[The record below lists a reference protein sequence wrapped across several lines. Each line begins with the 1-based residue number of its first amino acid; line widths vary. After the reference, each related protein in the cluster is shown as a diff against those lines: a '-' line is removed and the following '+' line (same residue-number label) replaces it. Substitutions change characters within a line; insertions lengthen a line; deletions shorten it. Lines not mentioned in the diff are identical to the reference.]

1 MQAVARP
8 SMPAAAAVETSG
20 KPATAGLAGI
30 SIMNVAAAP
39 ASDKTDPRPEGD
51 VRPSLP
57 SRILGRLAAYRH
69 FLGVFA
75 ALAVL
80 GIAAYALI
88 KLTREVRYAEVMAA
102 FDATSWGAIALAVA
116 FTAISFLGLIVYD
129 FGALSY
135 VGRRLRI
142 SNVAPTAL
150 CAYAVGN
157 TAGFGPLSGGAIRYR
172 GYSRMGLGP
181 EEIAKVIAFVTVA
194 FGLGLLVVGSLGI
207 LVDAE
212 TVAPLLSASPSLLRL
227 AAAIGLIPL
236 VLLVTLGGKSVRLG
250 RFALRLPARQTVLRQ
265 FAATLVDIS
274 ASAAVLY
281 VLLPS
286 GSIDFVTFLCVYSV
300 AIGIGVLSHVPAGLG
315 VFETVMIATLGGTV
329 DVDEI
334 LGALV
339 LYRVVYYLVPLLAA
353 AIFVSLTEIRGVV
366 KSRVG
371 LDLKAA
377 GGRLAPAVLSAFTF
391 VLGTMLILSSVTP
404 TPTARLDIVS
414 DYVPLVLIEGSHFLS
429 SLIGLAMVVMARG
442 LAQRLDGAFAG
453 TLAATL
459 IAVVLALLQAAAF
472 TEATLLALLALML
485 IASRKE
491 FDRPASIFRQAL
503 TGSWLL
509 AIATICVGAAAVLLF
524 VYRDIAYAQDLWW
537 QVEFESEAPRSLRA
551 LLGVV
556 ILSGVVAVWS
566 LVRPA
571 IGHVE
576 APTPEQIA
584 KAEAIVAAQDEADG
598 NLVRMGDKSLLF
610 SEDGRAFVMYG
621 RKNRSMI
628 ALFDPIGPR
637 EAWPELVWRF
647 IEMARGAGC
656 RAVFYQVS
664 PQALSLY
671 ADAGMQAFRLG
682 ELAWVDLSRFELS
695 GGKRAGLRQAKARAA
710 RDGLVFE
717 MIEQPGVAAALPE
730 LTAVSNAWLDRH
742 KANEKGFSLGAF
754 DEAYVLGQPVAVL
767 KREGRIVAFA
777 NLLITETKAEAS
789 IDLMRFHPDAPNGA
803 MDALFVYLL
812 EHMKADGYRHFN
824 MGMAPLSGMS
834 GRKIAPIW
842 DRVGTTVFEHGERF
856 YNFKG
861 LRAFKSKFHPHWSPR
876 YMTTAGGLS
885 PALALMDV
893 TLLISG
899 GLKGVVQR

>member
-1 MQAVARP
+1 M
-8 SMPAAAAVETSG
+8 
-20 KPATAGLAGI
+20 
-30 SIMNVAAAP
+30 
-39 ASDKTDPRPEGD
+39 
-51 VRPSLP
+51 
-57 SRILGRLAAYRH
+57 SRLFAILSAHRH
-69 FLGVFA
+69 LLGVLA

-80 GIAAYALI
+80 GIAAYALV
-88 KLTREVRYAEVMAA
+88 KMTREVRYAEVVAA
-102 FDATSWGAIALAVA
+102 FDATSWASIGLAVV
-116 FTAISFLGLIVYD
+116 FTLVSFLGLIVYD

-142 SNVAPTAL
+142 SSVAPTAL

-157 TAGFGPLSGGAIRYR
+157 TAGFGPLSGGAIRFR
-172 GYSRMGLGP
+172 GYSRLGLGP

-194 FGLGLLVVGSLGI
+194 FGLGLLIVGSLGI

-212 TVAPLLSASPSLLRL
+212 TVAPLLSISPTVLRL
-227 AAAIGLIPL
+227 AAALGLVPLL
-236 VLLVTLGGKSVRLG
+236 VLFALGGRTVSVG
-250 RFALRLPARQTVLRQ
+250 RFGLRLPSRQTVLRQ
-265 FAATLVDIS
+265 VAATFVDIT

-286 GSIDFVTFLCVYSV
+286 GAIDFLTFLCVYSV
-300 AIGIGVLSHVPAGLG
+300 ALGIGVLSHVPAGLG

-329 DVDEI
+329 EVDQI

-339 LYRVVYYLVPLLAA
+339 LYRVVYYLLPLLGA
-353 AIFVSLTEIRGVV
+353 AIFVSLTEIRGAV

-377 GGRLAPAVLSAFTF
+377 GGRLAPAVLSAFSF

-404 TPTARLDIVS
+404 TPAARLDIVS
-414 DYVPLVLIEGSHFLS
+414 DYVPLALIEGSHFLA
-429 SLIGLAMVVMARG
+429 SLVGLAMVVMARG

-453 TLAATL
+453 TLAATIL
-459 IAVVLALLQAAAF
+459 AVVMTLLQAAAF
-472 TEATLLALLALML
+472 TEATLLSLLALML
-485 IASRKE
+485 VASRRE
-491 FDRPASIFRQAL
+491 FNRPASIFRQVL
-503 TGSWLL
+503 TPPWLV
-509 AIATICVGAAAVLLF
+509 AIATICVGACAVLLF
-524 VYRDIAYAQDLWW
+524 VYRDVAYAHDLWW
-537 QVEFESEAPRSLRA
+537 QFEFESEAPRSLRA

-556 ILSGVVAVWS
+556 ILSSVVAVWS

-571 IGHVE
+571 IGRVLP
-576 APTPEQIA
+576 PTPEMLA

-682 ELAWVDLSRFELS
+682 ELASIDLARFDLA

-710 RDGLVFE
+710 RDGLAFE
-717 MIEQPGVAAALPE
+717 LIAKAGVPAILPE
-730 LTAVSNAWLDRH
+730 LVAVSDHWLDRH
-742 KANEKGFSLGAF
+742 KASEKGFSLGAF
-754 DEAYVLGQPVAVL
+754 EEAYLLAQPVAVL
-767 KREGRIVAFA
+767 RREGRIVAFA
-777 NLLITETKAEAS
+777 NLMVTETRSEAS

-803 MDALFVYLL
+803 MDALFVFLIEQL
-812 EHMKADGYRHFN
+812 KADGYQRFN

-834 GRKIAPIW
+834 GRKVAPIW

-861 LRAFKSKFHPHWSPR
+861 LRAFKSKFHPQWSPR
-876 YMTTAGGLS
+876 YMTTAGGIS